1 MKKIP
6 YILIFALTLCGCE
19 DFLDARPE
27 ATTDVQGTDYTKSEN
42 IFLPVSAAYASL
54 RSNNMHGFSYIGMFE
69 IVGDDADKGST
80 ASDNPPMADV
90 DNFAVT
96 PTNTLLNDFWVGCYD
111 AVSAANFAVGEMPK
125 FEEALLNAENKQ
137 YAREC
142 RAEARVIRAYA
153 YFMLARAFGRV
164 YLADRV
170 YSSDELSSLPQASV
184 KQVYELIERDLD
196 SAISVLPESYG
207 KEWAGR
213 LSRYSAL
220 ALKAKVHLHQP
231 DADFPH
237 RWDSVATCAGKVIAS
252 RRYSLMSSYRDVFRS
267 QGENGSESLLE
278 IQSSTLGRTTGE
290 ATYLEYA
297 FYQGP
302 RGNKP
307 TNMQGWGFCV
317 PSQKLRDF
325 LALRGDTQRAE
336 VLLMPAG
343 TTYEGSPILAI
354 EGNPPYYNGKVFSPP
369 SENKWSYN
377 GYGFDYNV
385 RVLRYADVLLMYAEA
400 LARGATPYA
409 GAGTADE
416 ALHQVRSRVGLAD
429 VATTTENILDERR
442 AELALEQDRYFDLIR
457 QGEAA
462 ATAAFAGT
470 GFSYAKHRVFPI
482 PSNQRQLNSNLE
494 QNPLY

>member
-1 MKKIP
+1 MKKIS
-6 YILIFALTLCGCE
+6 YILIITLTLCSCE
-19 DFLDARPE
+19 DFLDTRPE
-27 ATTDVQGTDYTKSEN
+27 ATTDVLGTDYAKSEN

-54 RSNNMHGFSYIGMFE
+54 RSNNVHGFAYIGLFE
-69 IVGDDADKGST
+69 IAGDDADKGST
-80 ASDNPPMADV
+80 SSDNPPMAEV
-90 DNFAVT
+90 DNFTIT
-96 PTNTLLNDFWVGCYD
+96 PTNGLLNDFWAGCYD
-111 AVSAANFAVGEMPK
+111 AVSVANFALGEMPK
-125 FEEALLNAENKQ
+125 FEEALLNAENRQ

-153 YFMLARAFGRV
+153 YFMLVRTFGRV
-164 YLADRV
+164 CLVDRALT
-170 YSSDELSSLPQASV
+170 SGELGALPQASV
-184 KQVYELIERDLD
+184 KEVYEFIERDLD
-196 SAISVLPESYG
+196 TAISLLPESYG

-213 LSRYSAL
+213 ISRYTAL

-231 DADFPH
+231 DADFPQ
-237 RWDSVATCAGKVIAS
+237 RWDSVAACAGKVIAS
-252 RRYSLMSSYRDVFRS
+252 GRYSLLSSYRDVFRS

-290 ATYLEYA
+290 STYLEYA

-325 LALRGDTQRAE
+325 LAQRGDTQRAE
-336 VLLMPAG
+336 VLLMEAG
-343 TTYEGSPILAI
+343 TTYEGSPILAVA
-354 EGNPPYYNGKVFSPP
+354 GNPPYYNGKVFTPP

-409 GAGTADE
+409 GAGTADD
-416 ALHQVRSRVGLAD
+416 ALHKVRSRVGLAD
-429 VATTTENILDERR
+429 VPATTENILDERR

-457 QGEAA
+457 QGE
-462 ATAAFAGT
+462 TAASAALAGT
-470 GFSYAKHRVFPI
+470 AFSYAKHRVFPI
-482 PSNQRQLNSNLE
+482 PGNQRQLNPNLE